1 MMTREEALRFAEGW
15 AAAWN
20 AHDLDRILAHYSDD
34 FEMTTPFIVELAGE
48 PSGTLKG
55 KGQVGAYWRRALAGI
70 PDLRFEVLDV
80 FAGVG
85 SVVLYYQA
93 VLGLLG
99 CQVFFFDCQGK
110 VCKAAAH
117 YSDNQQQGAT
127 GMEKVNLREKFA
139 RFTERWEP
147 KVVGDLNG

>member
-1 MMTREEALRFAEGW
+1 MMTREEAVRFAEGW

-34 FEMTTPFIVELAGE
+34 FEMTTPFIVKLMGE

-55 KGQVGAYWRRALAGI
+55 KEEVGAYWRRALDRI

-85 SVVLYYQA
+85 SVVLYSKA
-93 VLGLLG
+93 VMGLLG
-99 CQVFFFDCQGK
+99 CEVFFFDGQGK

-117 YSDNQQQGAT
+117 YSDNQRQGAT

-139 RFTERWEP
+139 RFPEADPER
-147 KVVGDLNG
+147 L